1 MSKNIKQLTWCCLIF
16 VLGVSAVASDGKKPS
31 AKDIPP
37 RPVYTP
43 DPEYTSS
50 ARRDKIEGTV
60 IINLKLDADGIPR
73 EMKIARSL
81 RPDLDQKALEAVAKW
96 RFSPAKKDGKPIPVF
111 LSVEVGFKLH

>member
-1 MSKNIKQLTWCCLIF
+1 MSKKIKQLGWFCLIF
-16 VLGVSAVASDGKKPS
+16 VLGVLVAASDGKKPTV
-31 AKDIPP
+31 KDIPP

-50 ARRDKIEGTV
+50 ARHDKIEGTV
-60 IINLKLDADGIPR
+60 TINLKLDADGIPH

-81 RPDLDQKALEAVAKW
+81 RPDLDQKALEAVTKW

-111 LSVEVGFKLH
+111 LSVEVGFKLR